1 MRVVSCSFLYPSAT
15 MPVLSSSLEYSV
27 VTFAPLFSRK
37 ILFSVCSKAC
47 RVVCLFFGKS
57 SHPQIVIVCQPR
69 WRSWMRFSMSRCLL
83 RSIFFFQNGVL
94 LLGNTK
100 YLQPSWPCQKQ
111 PLMKMTVL
119 YLRSTMSGVPGR
131 RLTFMR

>member
-1 MRVVSCSFLYPSAT
+1 MAQLLFYDSSAT
-15 MPVLSSSLEYSV
+15 IPMLSSSLESAI
-27 VTFAPLFSRK
+27 TFAPLFSRK
-37 ILFSVCSKAC
+37 ILFRVCSRAC
-47 RVVCLFFGKS
+47 RVVSRFFGRS
-57 SHPQIVIVCQPR
+57 SHPQMIIVCQPR

-83 RSIFFFQNGVL
+83 RSIFFSQNVVL

-111 PLMKMTVL
+111 PLMKMAVL

-131 RLTFMR
+131 RLTFIR